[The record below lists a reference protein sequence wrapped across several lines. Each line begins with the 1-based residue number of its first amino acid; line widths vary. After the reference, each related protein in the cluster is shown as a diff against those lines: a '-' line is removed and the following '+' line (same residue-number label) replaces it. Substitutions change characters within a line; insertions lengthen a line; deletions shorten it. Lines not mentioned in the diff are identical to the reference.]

1 MHRQFRRPKP
11 LPNINNAQ
19 SEMRWSAVPAGAKLT
34 YISALIRRFMRHHL
48 LLHARASSKYILS
61 HFSCYVNIFIL
72 ISIFYRKIFPIIYS
86 QRHSVLFEELIGNT
100 YIVHSCRVAHARKNR
115 QRFPRL
121 GNDFI
126 FSKIFFQ
133 LTQ

>member
-1 MHRQFRRPKP
+1 MQQQFRRPQP
-11 LPNINNAQ
+11 LPNINNVL

-61 HFSCYVNIFIL
+61 YFSYHVNIFIL

-86 QRHSVLFEELIGNT
+86 KRRLHAAFSNQLKSQHTLKENQIASVLFFLTEYDKNAISKSEL
-100 YIVHSCRVAHARKNR
+100 
-115 QRFPRL
+115 P
-121 GNDFI
+121 
-126 FSKIFFQ
+126 
-133 LTQ
+133 

>member
-72 ISIFYRKIFPIIYS
+72 ISIFYRKTGRESRRFAAIAPFFLP
-86 QRHSVLFEELIGNT
+86 
-100 YIVHSCRVAHARKNR
+100 RK
-115 QRFPRL
+115 
-121 GNDFI
+121 
-126 FSKIFFQ
+126 KAEK
-133 LTQ
+133 